1 MSHSYSESVLYY
13 NLPMNGSVRYP
24 VFNIKKRRRFWWI
37 SQVAAFEIQQA
48 WRLFEQRIRSRK
60 GSRGRSPFLGRVS
73 AMKYTATKYCS
84 ELNLFLWLFAMNL
97 NHGVQSYKLGG
108 PTRSPIEGL
117 TMVCHRSEG
126 VWIKVAGRNKSSWST
141 MQRCLQRHFP
151 AFLLFHVLLTVS
163 TI

>member
-1 MSHSYSESVLYY
+1 MRDSYSESVLYY
-13 NLPMNGSVRYP
+13 NLPMNGSIRYP

-84 ELNLFLWLFAMNL
+84 ELNLFFMAFCHELKPWCPIL
-97 NHGVQSYKLGG
+97 QIRRSYKISDRGFDDGMPPL
-108 PTRSPIEGL
+108 
-117 TMVCHRSEG
+117 
-126 VWIKVAGRNKSSWST
+126 
-141 MQRCLQRHFP
+141 
-151 AFLLFHVLLTVS
+151 
-163 TI
+163 